1 MVIKINRPGVV
12 DFSCLITL
20 LWYCV
25 AEAGLAVCL
34 PTLQAEFPPNDR
46 TETSTNLAWVY

>member
-1 MVIKINRPGVV
+1 MVIKINRPGAV

-34 PTLQAEFPPNDR
+34 PTLQAEFPLNDR
-46 TETSTNLAWVY
+46 T